1 MLVYKVLCGL
11 ALQYLSDFC
20 QPVSAVSGRNGLRSS
35 TCGDLFVISTAT
47 NFEQRSFKASA
58 PLTWNQLPQDNR
70 KPSVTG
76 VVQIQTQDSS
86 VCVQSPTLTNM
97 KLTLTWWSL
106 QISSHTYSPSA
117 PCYGPLEIVGLL
129 LLLSLAV

>member
-58 PLTWNQLPQDNR
+58 PLSWNQLPQDNR

-97 KLTLTWWSL
+97 
-106 QISSHTYSPSA
+106 QISSHTYNASA

-129 LLLSLAV
+129 LLSLAV